1 MPYKAPVGSWFVPGT
16 DAPQRTTDT
25 TICVAAPATPGAAY
39 AELRRAIIAA
49 GLLERAYG
57 YYLVRALICG
67 ALLGFGL
74 AIAFVL
80 PPTAVCSTLA
90 AIMLGFASVQIGL
103 IGHDA
108 GHLAVFRSTRANWRF
123 GQLCWSLTIGIGFW
137 YWRDRHNRHHAHTN
151 DTQDDPEFAGSGIIA
166 FTEEDAASRRGWRR
180 VVARYQSLLSPL
192 LLVFVLFLALALRV
206 ESWSYTLRQLRGHR
220 RRIEVVL
227 LVINALAWAAPY
239 ATLGLR
245 WLAIFVG
252 SQFVAGLYFALIVA
266 PNHKGMPVWAKDA
279 RLSFLERQVL
289 SSRNITAH
297 PVWDFLYG
305 GLNYQIE
312 HHLFPTMPRAHYR
325 RARDVIKPFCRTHGL
340 DYEEQDPLASYRMVL
355 AELRRVGSAAA

>member
-1 MPYKAPVGSWFVPGT
+1 
-16 DAPQRTTDT
+16 
-25 TICVAAPATPGAAY
+25 
-39 AELRRAIIAA
+39 LRRTIIAA
-49 GLLERAYG
+49 GLLDRAYR
-57 YYLVRALICG
+57 YYLVRTLICV
-67 ALLGFGL
+67 ALLGFGP

-80 PPTAVCSTLA
+80 PPAVGWSTLA
-90 AIMLGFASVQIGL
+90 AIILGFASVQLGL
-103 IGHDA
+103 LGHDA

-123 GQLCWSLTIGIGFW
+123 GQVCWSLTIGIGFW

-180 VVARYQSLLSPL
+180 VLARYQALLTPL
-192 LLVFVLFLALALRV
+192 LLVFMLFLALALRV
-206 ESWSYTLRQLRGHR
+206 ESWSYTLRHLYGR
-220 RRIEVVL
+220 RRRAEVVL

-239 ATLGLR
+239 AALGMR
-245 WLAIFVG
+245 WLAIFAG

-266 PNHKGMPVWAKDA
+266 PNHKGMPVWAKGA
-279 RLSFLERQVL
+279 QLSFLEQQVL
-289 SSRNITAH
+289 SSRNVTAH

-325 RARDVIKPFCRTHGL
+325 RARDFIKPFCRAPGL

-355 AELRRVGSAAA
+355 AELRRVGGAAA